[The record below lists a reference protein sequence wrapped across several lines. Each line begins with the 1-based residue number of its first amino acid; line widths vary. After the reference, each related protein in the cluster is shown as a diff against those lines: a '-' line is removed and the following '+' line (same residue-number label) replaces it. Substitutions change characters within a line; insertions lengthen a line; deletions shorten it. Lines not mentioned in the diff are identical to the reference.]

1 MMPHRYMFKCPI
13 CDRKDV
19 LNIVRH
25 LKTIHN
31 VNTDDWLSKAKLLNL
46 IILQTWPLP
55 NQKVIVYVEW
65 AKKMVPCKFRDDFW
79 RPI

>member
-13 CDRKDV
+13 CDIKDV

-46 IILQTWPLP
+46 IIL
-55 NQKVIVYVEW
+55 
-65 AKKMVPCKFRDDFW
+65 
-79 RPI
+79 

>member
-19 LNIVRH
+19 LNIVRN

-46 IILQTWPLP
+46 IIL
-55 NQKVIVYVEW
+55 
-65 AKKMVPCKFRDDFW
+65 
-79 RPI
+79 